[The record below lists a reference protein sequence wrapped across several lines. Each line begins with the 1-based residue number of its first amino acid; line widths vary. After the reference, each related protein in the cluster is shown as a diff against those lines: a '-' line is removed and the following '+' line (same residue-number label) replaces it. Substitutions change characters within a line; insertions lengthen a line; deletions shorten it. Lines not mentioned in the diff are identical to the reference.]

1 MKLQGQKE
9 TKISIG
15 LCSDLRQYLIPLSH
29 TQNILEKRKITNQ
42 ENNMDTSEQARAI
55 DDAIDY
61 FSVIKKILQDID
73 NLLQKIKILRKKKC

>member
-1 MKLQGQKE
+1 MKLQEGQKE

-15 LCSDLRQYLIPLSH
+15 LCSDLRQHLIPLSH

-61 FSVIKKILQDID
+61 F
-73 NLLQKIKILRKKKC
+73 